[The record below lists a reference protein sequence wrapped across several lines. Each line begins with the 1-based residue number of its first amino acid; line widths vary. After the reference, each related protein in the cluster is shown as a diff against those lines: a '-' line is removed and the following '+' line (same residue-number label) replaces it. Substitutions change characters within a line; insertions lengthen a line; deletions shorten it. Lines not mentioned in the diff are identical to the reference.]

1 MIIFIYLISLYIIVA
16 NGSVKETVKDEE
28 FEPYLQQAPHQV
40 SDWSTLKQNEV
51 YVYFCL
57 LHHLFSKMLKG

>member
-1 MIIFIYLISLYIIVA
+1 MESGVGVKSFISLFSLLLNIYWLFSVA

-40 SDWSTLKQNEV
+40 SL
-51 YVYFCL
+51 
-57 LHHLFSKMLKG
+57 

>member
-1 MIIFIYLISLYIIVA
+1 MA

-40 SDWSTLKQNEV
+40 SDWSTLKQNKV

-57 LHHLFSKMLKG
+57 FCFMHHLFSKMLKG